1 MKKKLLFFTF
11 TLLIV
16 TVTIH
21 GQPAIKIFAYEQQ
34 SLPGTVPVG
43 IKDENGNPIKKA
55 AAKTNYFIFLSFNKN
70 YIIRPVQVIIKD
82 SSFIVDTFTDVKKTP
97 VEYTNRTI
105 PKDPHKTILVPKT
118 SNKVIKIEPVK
129 SAGPTANGSH
139 IKNLVKTNDL
149 VIVYLWKNKKYYIAL
164 KKITELDP
172 VLHE

>member
-1 MKKKLLFFTF
+1 
-11 TLLIV
+11 
-16 TVTIH
+16 
-21 GQPAIKIFAYEQQ
+21 
-34 SLPGTVPVG
+34 
-43 IKDENGNPIKKA
+43 
-55 AAKTNYFIFLSFNKN
+55 
-70 YIIRPVQVIIKD
+70 
-82 SSFIVDTFTDVKKTP
+82 
-97 VEYTNRTI
+97 
-105 PKDPHKTILVPKT
+105 VPKT